1 MTEGL
6 SEEDV
11 SQVLFVREL
20 VEHRSRGAPHGEAEI
35 DGIAEVD
42 SQCQAV
48 DNQEDGTAQLLIGG
62 CFLVMQ
68 WKQHQHDI
76 RDVGYQDGTGVE
88 DQTTSQHLQDMGER
102 QVLREITVVL
112 QKIDKTR
119 QEIDHIDYQQIVE
132 RDTQWGQQRLQC
144 RKINFH
150 VTKVRKIY

>member
-48 DNQEDGTAQLLIGG
+48 DNQEDGTA
-62 CFLVMQ
+62 
-68 WKQHQHDI
+68 
-76 RDVGYQDGTGVE
+76 
-88 DQTTSQHLQDMGER
+88 
-102 QVLREITVVL
+102 
-112 QKIDKTR
+112 
-119 QEIDHIDYQQIVE
+119 
-132 RDTQWGQQRLQC
+132 
-144 RKINFH
+144 
-150 VTKVRKIY
+150 